1 MCPGDPRISALFSY
15 PNNWRLVLRDVT
27 YQVTI
32 IINTNMIL
40 ILLYDGQDS
49 GLYVC
54 QISTHPPKELH
65 IRVTVKGE
73 TGIMSVMVF
82 SKCGHPLLE
91 VVIRSRLRS
100 AAAVSMPVN
109 VPGSTITL

>member
-1 MCPGDPRISALFSY
+1 M
-15 PNNWRLVLRDVT
+15 RDVT

-32 IINTNMIL
+32 ITINTNMIL
-40 ILLYDGQDS
+40 MFLYDGQDS

-73 TGIMSVMVF
+73 TGIMSVKV
-82 SKCGHPLLE
+82 CGL
-91 VVIRSRLRS
+91 
-100 AAAVSMPVN
+100 VSQF
-109 VPGSTITL
+109 

>member
-1 MCPGDPRISALFSY
+1 MQ
-15 PNNWRLVLRDVT
+15 DVT

-32 IINTNMIL
+32 ITINTNMIL
-40 ILLYDGQDS
+40 MFLYDGQDS

-73 TGIMSVMVF
+73 TGIMHVCEGIFQAFGGQSLFGIVIIF
-82 SKCGHPLLE
+82 PSEADYTLL
-91 VVIRSRLRS
+91 L
-100 AAAVSMPVN
+100 
-109 VPGSTITL
+109 

>member
-1 MCPGDPRISALFSY
+1 MQ
-15 PNNWRLVLRDVT
+15 DVT
-27 YQVTI
+27 YQVTN
-32 IINTNMIL
+32 IININMIL
-40 ILLYDGQDS
+40 MFLYDGQDS

-73 TGIMSVMVF
+73 TGIMSVIV
-82 SKCGHPLLE
+82 CGQPLLE
-91 VVIRSRLRS
+91 VVIIFLSEADYALLLQFLC
-100 AAAVSMPVN
+100 MPMN

>member
-1 MCPGDPRISALFSY
+1 MI
-15 PNNWRLVLRDVT
+15 
-27 YQVTI
+27 
-32 IINTNMIL
+32 IL

-82 SKCGHPLLE
+82 SKIGHPLLK
-91 VVIRSRLRS
+91 VVIRSRVRS

>member
-1 MCPGDPRISALFSY
+1 M
-15 PNNWRLVLRDVT
+15 RDVT

-32 IINTNMIL
+32 ITINTNMIL
-40 ILLYDGQDS
+40 MSLYDGQDS

-73 TGIMSVMVF
+73 AGIMSVV
-82 SKCGHPLLE
+82 CGQPLLE
-91 VVIRSRLRS
+91 VVIIFLSEADYTLLLQFLC
-100 AAAVSMPVN
+100 MN

>member
-1 MCPGDPRISALFSY
+1 M
-15 PNNWRLVLRDVT
+15 RDVT

-32 IINTNMIL
+32 ITINTNVIL
-40 ILLYDGQDS
+40 MSLYDGQDS

-73 TGIMSVMVF
+73 AGIMSVKVF
-82 SKCGHPLLE
+82 SK
-91 VVIRSRLRS
+91 RL
-100 AAAVSMPVN
+100 AVSHFLAADSSSSSSN
-109 VPGSTITL
+109 VVVCL